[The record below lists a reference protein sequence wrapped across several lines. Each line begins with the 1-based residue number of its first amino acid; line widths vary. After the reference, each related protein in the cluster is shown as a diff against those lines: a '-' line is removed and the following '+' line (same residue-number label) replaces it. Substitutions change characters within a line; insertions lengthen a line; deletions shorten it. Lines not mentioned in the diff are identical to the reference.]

1 MLDSDTDVLYIVI
14 SVIRELHCVSIWLW
28 LLLCHSCMSGEQ
40 KEARCRVGWWEGSCR
55 LGWTFPSPCFNKLC
69 TVLQDYQTY
78 PTTPLSL
85 YRHSFMRES
94 LTTNFTLVIVFF
106 ACSEKTLIVYESSLW
121 SKSCPPERLVLP
133 TPRELQLL
141 RAELTAL

>member
-1 MLDSDTDVLYIVI
+1 MSHGMSLHHRYRPRASHCQTHSDMLDSDRCPFHCHFCH
-14 SVIRELHCVSIWLW
+14 SELHCVSIWLW

-40 KEARCRVGWWEGSCR
+40 KEARCRVGWWDGSCR

-69 TVLQDYQTY
+69 TVLQDYPTY

-85 YRHSFMRES
+85 YRNSFMRGS

-106 ACSEKTLIVYESSLW
+106 ACSDKT
-121 SKSCPPERLVLP
+121 
-133 TPRELQLL
+133 
-141 RAELTAL
+141 